1 VSADQTI
8 DTFCTAL
15 QNKDYQTAYDQ
26 LSDNARSGYSE
37 TQFAS
42 DASAISTCSHD
53 FPVQVG
59 GTATAILTLGNSAGQ
74 TRRDKA
80 FLIKDSNG
88 DWKID
93 RLQKVA

>member
-1 VSADQTI
+1 MSADQTI

-53 FPVQVG
+53 FPVQVE

-74 TRRDKA
+74 TVRDKA